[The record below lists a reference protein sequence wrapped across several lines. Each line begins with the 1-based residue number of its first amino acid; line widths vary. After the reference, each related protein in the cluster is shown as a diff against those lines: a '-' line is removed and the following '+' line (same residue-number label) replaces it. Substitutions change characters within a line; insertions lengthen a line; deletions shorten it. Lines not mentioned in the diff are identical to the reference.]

1 MKWNPEKSVKLS
13 VIVTWIALWFALFT
27 VPLLIVL
34 RDLFHVPAVGALLSI
49 LYFYMDQAIV
59 PLLICLVSGAFA
71 LGILLLLLRD
81 IGRGEVFTLTNV
93 NRLRAISWCGFVI
106 MAVCAVAAFFV
117 SVRPTFILLA
127 AVAGFVALLVRVI
140 KNVIDA
146 ARLLKEDSD
155 YTI

>member
-1 MKWNPEKSVKLS
+1 MKWSPEKSVKLS
-13 VIVTWIALWFALFT
+13 VIVTRIALWFTLVGAS
-27 VPLLIVL
+27 LLIVL
-34 RDLFHVPAVGALLSI
+34 RDVFHVPAAGALLSI
-49 LYFYMDQAIV
+49 LYFYMDQAMAAV
-59 PLLICLVSGAFA
+59 FLCLASGALA